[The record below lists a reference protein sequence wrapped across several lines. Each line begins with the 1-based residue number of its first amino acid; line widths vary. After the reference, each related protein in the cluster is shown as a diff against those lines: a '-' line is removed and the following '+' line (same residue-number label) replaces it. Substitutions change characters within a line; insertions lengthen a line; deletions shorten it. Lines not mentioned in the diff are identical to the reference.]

1 LFLFKPSVLPS
12 GTRNIEIKTHNLS
25 AILLTLLYRG
35 GLSRVNIAQSM
46 KVSTATITNLVNE
59 LEEQGLVTER
69 GPVEQGDQKGV
80 GRPQKALHLVPEG
93 RLAVGVHLDV
103 GRVYVTLTNIM
114 AQPLQ
119 TRTMQHPLDAQWTDV
134 MDEIV
139 DMIHDVIAAQGIDPT
154 KLVGVGVAAPGLVDP
169 YAGIDV
175 FAPNLNWR
183 NVPIKT
189 YLTQRLNLPVIV
201 DNNVR
206 AMALGEAMFGA
217 VRHVRALA
225 FIYARIGVG
234 AGLVFD
240 GQLYRGAAAGA
251 GEIGHTTVVIE
262 GGERCHCG
270 NTGCLET
277 LISEPAIVRMALR
290 LANEHPSGLL
300 SYYLEHGE
308 GSVLDRVFMAVQ
320 AGDQEVRKL
329 LEERARYMGVALA
342 NLVNVFNPEVIVLG
356 GIFRAEQSVLLP
368 VIEATLRERA
378 FATLGSQVRVQ
389 LTSFNDQAGMIGAAA
404 LALDSFLYRPQ
415 NVDAKRAFVAV

>member
-1 LFLFKPSVLPS
+1 MPSILPS
-12 GTRNIEIKTHNLS
+12 GTNSVEIRTHNLS
-25 AILLTLLYRG
+25 AILLTLLYSG

-46 KVSTATITNLVNE
+46 GVSTATITNLVNE
-59 LEEQGLVTER
+59 LAGQGLVAAEGSIQQR
-69 GPVEQGDQKGV
+69 GQKQV
-80 GRPQKALHLVPEG
+80 GRPQRTLHLIPEG
-93 RLAVGVHLDV
+93 RYAVGVHLDV
-103 GRVYVTLTNIM
+103 GRVYVTLTNLL

-119 TRTMQHPLDAQWTDV
+119 TRTMQHPLDARWEDV
-134 MDEIV
+134 MDEIT
-139 DMIHDVIAAQGIDPT
+139 DLIHDVITAQKIDPN

-169 YAGIDV
+169 YTGVDV

-183 NVPIKT
+183 DVPIKR
-189 YLTQRLNLPVIV
+189 YLSQRLNLPVFV

-217 VRHVRALA
+217 ARDVQALA
-225 FIYARIGVG
+225 FIYARVGVG
-234 AGLVFD
+234 AGLVFG

-277 LISEPAIVRMALR
+277 LVSEPAIVRLALR
-290 LANEHPSGLL
+290 LAQEHPGGLL
-300 SYYLEHGE
+300 ANYLEHGE

-368 VIEATLRERA
+368 VIEATVRQRA
-378 FATLGSQVRVQ
+378 FATLGSQVRIQ
-389 LTSFNDQAGMIGAAA
+389 LTSFDDRAGMIGAAA

-415 NVDAKRAFVAV
+415 DAEPEWAAG